1 MTLRYL
7 IGERE
12 QEKIERNIVQSLDD
26 KAPNPGF
33 VNNGKTEGIYVF
45 ICIRKNMSKNIAV
58 SDEVY
63 EMLKKE
69 KKDRSFSEVIKEKLD
84 SAGKISEVTGG
95 KILDR
100 ETMREVKKDVKKGS
114 RESLERMEDEAA

>member
-1 MTLRYL
+1 
-7 IGERE
+7 
-12 QEKIERNIVQSLDD
+12 
-26 KAPNPGF
+26 
-33 VNNGKTEGIYVF
+33 
-45 ICIRKNMSKNIAV
+45 MSKNIAV

-69 KKDRSFSEVIKEKLD
+69 KKGRSFSEVIKEKLN
-84 SAGKISEVTGG
+84 SAGKISEVTGD

-100 ETMREVKKDVKKGS
+100 ETMREVKKDVKEGS